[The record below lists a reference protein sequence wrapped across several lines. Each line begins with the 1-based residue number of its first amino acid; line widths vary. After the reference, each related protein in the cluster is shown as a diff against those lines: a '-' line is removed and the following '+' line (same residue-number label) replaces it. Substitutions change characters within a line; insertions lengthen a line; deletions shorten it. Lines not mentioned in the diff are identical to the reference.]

1 MALTKKDLFELTTPE
16 RMFTPDKISKV
27 ISWTG
32 VESIVYSKTCG
43 NSTYSAGSLERLEE
57 MVKGHREENLDSMYA
72 FMKSINL

>member
-1 MALTKKDLFELTTPE
+1 MTLTKKDLFELTTPE
-16 RMFTPDKISKV
+16 RMFTPDSITTST
-27 ISWTG
+27 SWKG
-32 VESIVYSKTCG
+32 VESIVYSKKIG